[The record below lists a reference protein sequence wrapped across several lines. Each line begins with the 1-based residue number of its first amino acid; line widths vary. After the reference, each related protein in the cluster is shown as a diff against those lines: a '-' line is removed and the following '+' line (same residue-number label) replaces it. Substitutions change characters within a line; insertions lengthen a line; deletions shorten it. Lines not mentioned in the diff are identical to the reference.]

1 MNAGPFGGI
10 GFALGFL
17 VQPLEQLLSV

>member
-1 MNAGPFGGI
+1 MNAAPFGGI

-17 VQPLEQLLSV
+17 VRPLEQLLSV